1 MICCLLEF
9 LAHLHFESFVC
20 FFCLFLFSG
29 LTLGVWRVVFVSSGI
44 IFALGIVQKE
54 RCWEKSWN
62 VFMNCCL
69 FVFFGICFLK
79 VLCVFLCLSMFCV
92 HLGSLVCCLRFFGIV
107 FLLGRRVCFIFEIE
121 FEIRRRLH
129 HLFLS
134 DYFDA
139 VLFLARNGGER
150 FLDRSGG
157 EKLILSIF
165 LIYVDGVCVLKN

>member
-9 LAHLHFESFVC
+9 LAHLDFESFVC
-20 FFCLFLFSG
+20 FFLSLP
-29 LTLGVWRVVFVSSGI
+29 
-44 IFALGIVQKE
+44 IFWSHFGRLA
-54 RCWEKSWN
+54 
-62 VFMNCCL
+62 CCL
-69 FVFFGICFLK
+69 RFFGDYFCFGDCPKGK
-79 VLCVFLCLSMFCV
+79 VLGKKLERLHELLSVCFFWHLLFEGFVCFLCLSMFCV

-107 FLLGRRVCFIFEIE
+107 FLLRRRVCFVLEIE